1 MGQSE
6 LEVEE
11 RRLRTVEMVR
21 DGVSVRDIAAALG
34 VSASQVRRYVSD
46 ALKVAR
52 EDLRDKVGEYVAVEY
67 ARIDRLQA
75 MLWNKINGQLDTAVE
90 YADDESGEPKL
101 KSSPFFDPKL
111 IDTYLKLSESKR
123 KLVGM
128 DSPTKTETKVTVSS
142 MTDHELEQEARRMG
156 LPELP
161 PEPTVE

>member
-1 MGQSE
+1 MGQSD

-21 DGVSVRDIAAALG
+21 DGVSVRDIATALG

-52 EDLRDKVGEYVAVEY
+52 EDLRDKAGEYVAVEY
-67 ARIDRLQA
+67 ARIDRLQS
-75 MLWNKINGQLDTAVE
+75 MLWNKINGQLDAAVE
-90 YADDESGEPKL
+90 YVDDNGETKL
-101 KSSPFFDPKL
+101 KSSQWFDPKL
-111 IDTYLKLSESKR
+111 VDTYLKLSESKR

-128 DSPTKTETKVTVSS
+128 DSPTKTETKVTVST